1 MNEIEKAAREWWS
14 EIGYMQ
20 TPTDCD
26 LDLVDVYNGFKAGYN
41 HAQSMAS
48 DGFEAFIKSKL
59 AIAPTPEDYENLV
72 NFKEIIEL
80 GWAQAKLSCAKI
92 KNERIKELE
101 EKLAISSQIMDAMT
115 KTSQN
120 NYKLT
125 QQVKDIEQQLYQ
137 SNKERA
143 ELEQK
148 LAIAVEALGL
158 ISLDNIYVGENGWR
172 DEHFLNVKQAK
183 EALTKINQK

>member
-1 MNEIEKAAREWWS
+1 MSDKLLEEILNFVLNNMGNKEMMHLNHYIESRAIFWS
-14 EIGYMQ
+14 R
-20 TPTDCD
+20 
-26 LDLVDVYNGFKAGYN
+26 
-41 HAQSMAS
+41 
-48 DGFEAFIKSKL
+48 IKELEEKL
-59 AIAPTPEDYENLV
+59 AI
-72 NFKEIIEL
+72 F
-80 GWAQAKLSCAKI
+80 WS
-92 KNERIKELE
+92 RIKELE

-125 QQVKDIEQQLYQ
+125 QQVKDIEQQLSQ

-148 LAIAVEALGL
+148 LAIAVEALEM

-172 DEHFLNVKQAK
+172 DEYILGYNQAR
-183 EALTKINQK
+183 EALNKINQK

>member
-1 MNEIEKAAREWWS
+1 MDDLEKAAEDYSCTEYGMEVER
-14 EIGYMQ
+14 IA
-20 TPTDCD
+20 
-26 LDLVDVYNGFKAGYN
+26 FKAGYN
-41 HAQSMAS
+41 HLMPELDKMA
-48 DGFEAFIKSKL
+48 
-59 AIAPTPEDYENLV
+59 N
-72 NFKEIIEL
+72 EL
-80 GWAQAKLSCAKI
+80 FVQEG
-92 KNERIKELE
+92 RIKELE

-143 ELEQK
+143 ESEQK
-148 LAIAVEALGL
+148 LAIAVEALEL

-183 EALTKINQK
+183 EALAKINQK